1 MAPAI
6 LVELENTKT
15 KQVLPIVK
23 LAQQVHFLFK
33 PLVCHAMQVNIWI
46 TLFVKHV
53 AVGRF
58 PQQVLQVVQIA
69 QKGNGLTTLPLVATR
84 VKLENLAIK

>member
-15 KQVLPIVK
+15 KQVLPIVN
-23 LAQQVHFLFK
+23 LALQAHFLFK
-33 PLVCHAMQVNIWI
+33 PLVCNAMQVNIWMAS
-46 TLFVKHV
+46 FVKRV

-84 VKLENLAIK
+84 VMLENLAIK